1 MVMFRKLEGLNT
13 ENKCLNECAFVVLK
27 KKLIVVE
34 LLDKAL
40 LSFSVYLEYV

>member
-1 MVMFRKLEGLNT
+1 MNVHLLF
-13 ENKCLNECAFVVLK
+13 LK

>member
-1 MVMFRKLEGLNT
+1 MNVHLLF
-13 ENKCLNECAFVVLK
+13 FK